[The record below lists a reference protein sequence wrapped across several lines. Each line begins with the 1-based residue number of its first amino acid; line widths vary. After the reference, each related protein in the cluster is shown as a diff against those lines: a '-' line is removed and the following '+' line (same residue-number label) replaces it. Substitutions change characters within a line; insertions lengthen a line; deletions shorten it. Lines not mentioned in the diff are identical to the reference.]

1 MKEIGQALIQLKKMV
16 ADDSV
21 ATSVPSSCC
30 FAVHFFGGEPSS
42 EEDRREKNWR
52 SSRLS
57 NAFFRGLVRAFQFR
71 RKTEF
76 VRSCHRRFSGQ
87 LLNSPHKN

>member
-42 EEDRREKNWR
+42 EEDRREKN
-52 SSRLS
+52 
-57 NAFFRGLVRAFQFR
+57 
-71 RKTEF
+71 
-76 VRSCHRRFSGQ
+76 
-87 LLNSPHKN
+87 